1 MIEIINNYKDYLLQ
15 NDKSENTVYAYVTD
29 VNLYSKYLEKKE
41 MNLYTSDNVAIMGY
55 IQHLLNQGK
64 SERSINRIVISLR
77 SFYGYLKS
85 RSLVNDIPKISY
97 KSSRTTKK
105 LPQILTVEEVDKI
118 IRSVDKDG
126 PKGIRDNALLELMYA
141 TGMKVSEL
149 ISVNVEDVNLDLS
162 FLKCIPSLLIQ
173 YLTSWLFPLSVKCID
188 NKHFERLI
196 PIGRSAC
203 RAIEEYLAIRDQVA
217 DAGVTNLF
225 VNLNG
230 QKLTRQGIWRIVKEY
245 SHRAGID
252 KDVNLNTF
260 RHSFAVHL
268 LQNGANVRAVQKLLG
283 NQVLTYMDTYY
294 EIINSDKINL
304 IYRNTHPRA

>member
-1 MIEIINNYKDYLLQ
+1 MIEIINKYKNYLLQ

-29 VNLYSKYLEKKE
+29 VNLYTKFLDKKE
-41 MNLYTSDNVAIMGY
+41 MELYSSDNTAVMAY
-55 IQHLLNQGK
+55 IEYLLNQGK

-85 RSLVNDIPKISY
+85 KSLVTDIPKINY
-97 KSSRTTKK
+97 KSSRNNKK
-105 LPQILTVEEVDKI
+105 LPQILTVDEVDKI

-149 ISVNVEDVNLDLS
+149 IGIKVEDVNLDLS
-162 FLKCIPSLLIQ
+162 F
-173 YLTSWLFPLSVKCID
+173 VKCTD
-188 NKHFERLI
+188 NKHYERLI

-203 RAIEEYLAIRDQVA
+203 RAIEDYLSIRDQVA
-217 DAGVTNLF
+217 ETGVNNLF

-245 SHRAGID
+245 SHRAGIN

-260 RHSFAVHL
+260 RHSFAVHM

-304 IYRNTHPRA
+304 IYKKSHPRA

>member
-162 FLKCIPSLLIQ
+162 F
-173 YLTSWLFPLSVKCID
+173 VKCID

-196 PIGRSAC
+196 HIGRSAC

>member
-1 MIEIINNYKDYLLQ
+1 MVEIINDYRDYLLQ

-29 VNLYSKYLEKKE
+29 VNLYYKYIQSKDID
-41 MNLYTSDNVAIMGY
+41 LYKSDQVAIMSY
-55 IQHLLNQGK
+55 IEHLLSDGK

-85 RSLVNDIPKISY
+85 KNLITDIPKITY
-97 KSSRTTKK
+97 KSNRTDKK
-105 LPQILTVEEVDKI
+105 LPEVLTVEEVDKI
-118 IRSVDKDG
+118 IKSVDKDG

-149 ISVNVEDVNLDLS
+149 ISLNVQDVNLDLS
-162 FLKCIPSLLIQ
+162 F
-173 YLTSWLFPLSVKCID
+173 VKCTD
-188 NKHFERLI
+188 NKHYERLI

-203 RAIEEYLAIRDQVA
+203 AALEEYMAIRNRVA
-217 DAGVTNLF
+217 EVGVDNLF

-230 QKLTRQGIWRIVKEY
+230 HKLTRQGIWRIVKEY
-245 SHRAGID
+245 SHKAGIN

-260 RHSFAVHL
+260 RHSFAVHM

-304 IYRNTHPRA
+304 IYRKTHPRA

>member
-1 MIEIINNYKDYLLQ
+1 MIEIINNYKNYLLQ

-29 VNLYSKYLEKKE
+29 VNLYAKFLEKKD
-41 MNLYTSDNVAIMGY
+41 MNLYSSDNVAVMAY

-64 SERSINRIVISLR
+64 SERSINRIVISVR
-77 SFYGYLKS
+77 SFYGFLKG
-85 RSLVNDIPKISY
+85 RSLVNDIPKITF
-97 KSSRTTKK
+97 KSSRDTKK
-105 LPQILTVEEVDKI
+105 LPQILTIQEVDTI
-118 IRSVDKDG
+118 IRSIDKDG
-126 PKGIRDNALLELMYA
+126 SKGIRDNALLELMYA

-149 ISVNVEDVNLDLS
+149 IGVNVEDVNLDLS
-162 FLKCIPSLLIQ
+162 F
-173 YLTSWLFPLSVKCID
+173 VKCTD

-203 RAIEEYLAIRDQVA
+203 RAIEDYLCIRDQVA
-217 DAGVTNLF
+217 EIGVPNLF

-230 QKLTRQGIWRIVKEY
+230 HKLTRQGIWRIVKEY
-245 SHRAGID
+245 AHRAGID

-260 RHSFAVHL
+260 RHSFAVHM

-294 EIINSDKINL
+294 EIMNSDKINL
-304 IYRNTHPRA
+304 IYKKSHPRA

>member
-15 NDKSENTVYAYVTD
+15 NDKSENTVYACVTD

-105 LPQILTVEEVDKI
+105 LPQILTVDEVDKI

-162 FLKCIPSLLIQ
+162 F
-173 YLTSWLFPLSVKCID
+173 VKCID